1 MPRFDGTGPQ
11 GKGSM
16 TGRGMGRCTPQNT
29 DPQNTTPQNVQDAN
43 QNNVPIAPTNRF
55 FGWFR
60 NGFGRGNGQGLGRGR
75 NQGTGRGLGRGRGF
89 WNNN

>member
-1 MPRFDGTGPQ
+1 MPRFNGTGPQ

-16 TGRGMGRCTPQNT
+16 TGRGMGRCSPQNN
-29 DPQNTTPQNVQDAN
+29 DGVN
-43 QNNVPIAPTNRF
+43 QNNAEVDQNNARVAPTTNRF

-60 NGFGRGNGQGLGRGR
+60 NGFGRGNGQGLGRGQ
-75 NQGTGRGLGRGRGF
+75 NQRSGRGSGRGF